1 MMDKIRWGILGT
13 GGIAARFADGLTAL
27 PDAELIAVGS
37 RAKRTA
43 DAFADRFDIGH
54 RHASYD
60 ALAQD
65 DAVDA
70 VYVATPHPYHHEH
83 SILCL
88 RAGKAVLCEKPFTIN
103 AAEAEDVI
111 NVARQEGR
119 FLMEAMWSRF
129 LPSIAK
135 VRELLE
141 DGAIGDLRLAG
152 AEFGFRAPLD
162 PKHRLFDLQL
172 GGGALLDVG
181 VYAVSFASMVFGP
194 PARVVSMAHL
204 GETGVDEQSAMI
216 LGYGEGQLFMGH
228 AAVRTNTPQE
238 ASLVGTEGWIR
249 IHSPWWRSDTIT
261 LTARG
266 TEKVFHLPFKGNGY
280 NYEAAEVAHCLRSG
294 RLESAVMPLAESLQ
308 IMQTLDQIRG
318 QWGLRYP
325 ME

>member
-1 MMDKIRWGILGT
+1 MDSIRWGILGT
-13 GGIAARFADGLTAL
+13 GGIAARFADGLKAL

-43 DAFADRFDIGH
+43 DAFADRFDIAH

-60 ALAQD
+60 ALAHD

-70 VYVATPHPYHHEH
+70 IYVATPHPFHREH

-103 AAEAEDVI
+103 ASEAQEVI
-111 NVARQEGR
+111 DVARHEGR

-129 LPSIAK
+129 LPSITK
-135 VRELLE
+135 VRELLQ
-141 DGAIGDLRLAG
+141 DGAIGDLRLAS
-152 AEFGFRAPLD
+152 AEFGFRVPLN

-194 PARVVSMAHL
+194 PTRIVSMAHL
-204 GETGVDEQSAMI
+204 GDTGVDEQSAMI
-216 LGYGEGQLFMGH
+216 LGYDEGQLFMGH

-238 ASLVGTEGWIR
+238 ASLIGTEGWIH
-249 IHSPWWRSDTIT
+249 IHPPWWRSDAIT
-261 LTARG
+261 LNASG
-266 TEKVFHLPFKGNGY
+266 KEEVLQLPFQGNGY
-280 NYEAAEVAHCLRSG
+280 NYEAAEVAACLRSG
-294 RLESAVMPLAESLQ
+294 RLESAVMPLEESLQ
-308 IMQTLDQIRG
+308 IMRTLDQIRG